1 MHVHLDTYTF
11 HRGPIDLRNYDSA
24 SFKNR
29 TFQWNRNISTRYS
42 RFKAAP
48 VVRQRETELQNLVDV
63 SLHSTPSEMR
73 PSISRKRRERR
84 SDDSSNRLF
93 SDSCSRETG
102 KMEKEEEKIQ
112 NRATEF
118 CTRSPRFNDF
128 LSLSL
133 SLPFSPPS
141 SSPFADLVKY
151 LTLHGAESN
160 CHWREFN
167 LRDFTTALCARAFS
181 PSNFSFQIEPLFAQH
196 LPLRCRTRTKFFFDE
211 IKNRIWK
218 EFLILY
224 L

>member
-1 MHVHLDTYTF
+1 MHLDTYTF
-11 HRGPIDLRNYDSA
+11 HRGPIDLRYDSA

-181 PSNFSFQIEPLFAQH
+181 RSNFSFQIELFSPNTCRYDVEREQNFFSMK
-196 LPLRCRTRTKFFFDE
+196 LRIEFG
-211 IKNRIWK
+211 KN
-218 EFLILY
+218 F
-224 L
+224 